1 MRRIWDAEVV
11 GSNPITLIMH
21 GSKFEKLKVVAKE
34 TALGNGRQKK
44 HVSLIVVRN
53 RIISIGTNQ
62 HKSHPRARQIGYRY
76 DEVHSELDALIRCKE
91 RKNLELVNFRF
102 NRFGEMRISR
112 PCDLCAPWCKMM
124 FDRIYFSTRTGFE
137 RLEY

>member
-21 GSKFEKLKVVAKE
+21 STKFYKLKDVAKE

-44 HVSLIVVRN
+44 HVSLIIVRN

-91 RKNLELVNFRF
+91 RKNLVLVNFRF

-112 PCDLCAPWCKMM
+112 PCDLCTPWCKMI
-124 FDRIYFSTRTGFE
+124 FDRIYYSTRTGFE
-137 RLEY
+137 KLEY

>member
-1 MRRIWDAEVV
+1 
-11 GSNPITLIMH
+11 MH
-21 GSKFEKLKVVAKE
+21 STKFYKLKDVAKE

-44 HVSLIVVRN
+44 HVSLIIVRN

-91 RKNLELVNFRF
+91 RKNLVLVNFRF

-112 PCDLCAPWCKMM
+112 PCDLCTPWCKMI
-124 FDRIYFSTRTGFE
+124 FDRIYYSTRTGFE
-137 RLEY
+137 KLEY